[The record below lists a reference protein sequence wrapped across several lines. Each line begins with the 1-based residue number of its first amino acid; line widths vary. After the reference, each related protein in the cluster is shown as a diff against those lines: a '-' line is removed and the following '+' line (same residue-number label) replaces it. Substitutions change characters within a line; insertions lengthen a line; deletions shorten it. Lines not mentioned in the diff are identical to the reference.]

1 MRGGATVCGKKE
13 ISNEDQTKLK
23 EIFLPYAN
31 KRRIDFNKSNKLLAY
46 YTTADTAYKIM
57 QNKEIWMRNV
67 TVMNDY
73 KEVLYGINKI
83 NSLFLKNV
91 YQEETILNKAGQRLY
106 KVLQEFTDESG
117 NVIIDDVLNQYFLEQ
132 TSWEYNAYISC
143 FTEHDT
149 DEDGLGRLSM
159 WRAYGGDNGVALVF
173 DPRKYAENLEEKY
186 KIFLTPVA
194 YLTDK
199 ELAMEVE
206 KLVVNINDNKA
217 FLHEI
222 QHRNPKIIHDKL
234 MDVLRFAIVSIKHP
248 GFKEEKEW
256 RLVGH
261 GQDLY
266 SEIAVESIGGVIQP
280 VFKFGIYHIEEIINN
295 IIIGP
300 TQYENVIHKGFEKIL
315 KDKYDLLKPD
325 KLIISSRIPYRR

>member
-159 WRAYGGDNGVALVF
+159 WRAYGGDNGITIVF

-186 KIFLTPVA
+186 KIYLTPVA

-199 ELAMEVE
+199 ELATEVE
-206 KLVVNINDNKA
+206 ELAVNINKD
-217 FLHEI
+217 FLHEVKQRDPQI
-222 QHRNPKIIHDKL
+222 LHNWL
-234 MDVLRFAIVSIKHP
+234 MAVLRFAIVSIKHP

-261 GQDLY
+261 GYDLAC
-266 SEIAVESIGGVIQP
+266 ETEVIRGVIQP
-280 VFKFGIYHIEEIINN
+280 VHKLEISNLREMLHH

-300 TQYENVIHKGFEKIL
+300 TQYENVIFKEFEKIL
-315 KDKYDLLKPD
+315 KEKYYMPRSDT
-325 KLIISSRIPYRR
+325 LIVSSRIPYRK

>member
-1 MRGGATVCGKKE
+1 MCETEK
-13 ISNEDQTKLK
+13 ISHEYQLKLR

-57 QNKEIWMRNV
+57 QKKEIWMRNV

-73 KEVLYGINKI
+73 QEVKYGIQKI
-83 NSLFLKNV
+83 NSIFLRNE
-91 YQEETILNKAGQRLY
+91 YQEKTTLYKVGQRLY
-106 KVLQEFTDESG
+106 NVLQEFTDENG
-117 NVIIDDVLNQYFLEQ
+117 NAIFEDVLKQYFIEQ

-173 DPRKYAENLEEKY
+173 NPQKYAENLEEKY

-194 YLTDK
+194 YLTDE
-199 ELAMEVE
+199 ELATEVE
-206 KLVVNINDNKA
+206 ELAVNININKD
-217 FLHEI
+217 FLHEVKQRYPPI
-222 QHRNPKIIHDKL
+222 LHNWL
-234 MDVLRFAIVSIKHP
+234 MAVLRFAIVSIKHP

-261 GQDLY
+261 GYDLAC
-266 SEIAVESIGGVIQP
+266 ETEVIRGVIQP
-280 VFKFGIYHIEEIINN
+280 VHKLEISNLREMLHH

-300 TQYENVIHKGFEKIL
+300 TQYENVIFKGFEKIL

-325 KLIISSRIPYRR
+325 KLIISSRIPYRK

>member
-1 MRGGATVCGKKE
+1 MCETKK
-13 ISNEDQTKLK
+13 ISNEDQAKLK

-57 QNKEIWMRNV
+57 QNNKIWMRNV

-159 WRAYGGDNGVALVF
+159 WRAYGGDNGIAIVF

-186 KIFLTPVA
+186 KIYLTPVA

-199 ELAMEVE
+199 ELAKEVE
-206 KLVVNINDNKA
+206 ELAVNININKD
-217 FLHEI
+217 FLHEVK
-222 QHRNPKIIHDKL
+222 QRDPKILHNWL
-234 MDVLRFAIVSIKHP
+234 MAVLRFAIVSIKHP

-261 GQDLY
+261 GQDLDRGM
-266 SEIAVESIGGVIQP
+266 EVVALDGIIQP
-280 VFKFGIYHIEEIINN
+280 VFKLDINHFEEILKN

-315 KDKYDLLKPD
+315 KDKDDLLKPD